1 MDFEWN
7 EAKRELNL
15 VKHGVDVLIAALI
28 FEGYIIKAED
38 QRRDYG
44 ELRYKSIGMVDDTCY
59 VVIHTERNG
68 VTRLISAWEGGRSD
82 RRKLEASIAG

>member
-7 EAKRELNL
+7 EAKRDLNL
-15 VKHGVDVLIAALI
+15 AKHGVDVFIAALI
-28 FEGYIIKAED
+28 FEGHTIKTED
-38 QRRDYG
+38 ERHDYG

-68 VTRLISAWEGGRSD
+68 VTRLISAWEGGRRD
-82 RRKLEASIAG
+82 RRKLEASITG

>member
-28 FEGYIIKAED
+28 FEGHTIKAED

-59 VVIHTERNG
+59 VVIHTERSG